1 MGLPLRLGEALCIF
15 YSCYGFCKFG
25 PSCKFEHLI
34 DISKYLSLSS
44 SGTAAL
50 SLSSEELDDAG
61 KVDTGDPRG
70 IVSLPTCGFCDQS
83 SPGRHNIQR
92 HYDLKSYKHVDSN
105 TWDLMHT
112 FSMQKDLLMELSM
125 LARLPRLTCDL
136 E

>member
-44 SGTAAL
+44 SGTAGL

-61 KVDTGDPRG
+61 KG
-70 IVSLPTCGFCDQS
+70 QA
-83 SPGRHNIQR
+83 
-92 HYDLKSYKHVDSN
+92 
-105 TWDLMHT
+105 T
-112 FSMQKDLLMELSM
+112 FTVGE
-125 LARLPRLTCDL
+125 
-136 E
+136 